1 MIKFSRD
8 TKIPSVGQELVET
21 AREWAQTPSFGLSGH
36 ERLNI
41 LRLTEIDNALAKH
54 IRKYL
59 GSQ

>member
-41 LRLTEIDNALAKH
+41 LLLSAILENQIKMIEALEK
-54 IRKYL
+54 
-59 GSQ
+59 